1 MCLPASAN
9 VGDDNSQR
17 PEGKM
22 VSDTENGGAL
32 AGEGLGSPS
41 VIGDSFDDAEAA
53 REGDDRPRS
62 KPGRKPKGEVPV
74 PVPDLPDQP
83 DPDHVLTWRQR
94 KVLQVIRESVQRRG
108 YPPSMREIGEAV
120 GLTSTSSVSYQ
131 LSTLQNKGYLRR
143 DAGRPRTVEVRLP
156 GHPAVRPE
164 PGFEDDEELPMD
176 ITSQEAAYV
185 PVVGRIAAGGPILAE
200 ESIEDIFPLPRQL
213 VGGGTLFLLKVVGDS
228 MMNAGIVDGDWVV
241 IRQQPV
247 AENGDIIAAMIE
259 GEATVKTFKRAS
271 NHVWLMPHNPAY
283 APIPGDEAEILGR
296 VVAVLR
302 RV

>member
-1 MCLPASAN
+1 MSSEKESGGTRVAPATAGDSPIGDAQVAGASA
-9 VGDDNSQR
+9 GRGS
-17 PEGKM
+17 G
-22 VSDTENGGAL
+22 
-32 AGEGLGSPS
+32 GLGS
-41 VIGDSFDDAEAA
+41 A
-53 REGDDRPRS
+53 DRPRG
-62 KPGRKPKGEVPV
+62 KPGRKPRGSVSVPV
-74 PVPDLPDQP
+74 PELPDQP

-156 GHPAVRPE
+156 GHPAVRPD
-164 PGFEDDEELPMD
+164 PSFDDTPMD

-200 ESIEDIFPLPRQL
+200 QSIEDIFPLPRQL
-213 VGGGTLFLLKVVGDS
+213 VGEGTLFLLKVVGDS
-228 MMNAGIVDGDWVV
+228 MINAAITDGDWVV
-241 IRQQPV
+241 VRQQPV
-247 AENGDIIAAMIE
+247 AENGDIIAAMID
-259 GEATVKTFKRAS
+259 GEATVKTFKRS
-271 NHVWLMPHNPAY
+271 GSHVWLMPHNPAY
-283 APIPGDEAEILGR
+283 TPIPGNEAEILGR

-302 RV
+302 RI

>member
-1 MCLPASAN
+1 MMNDATEAGRTREASTSTA
-9 VGDDNSQR
+9 DDAR
-17 PEGKM
+17 PRGNTEI
-22 VSDTENGGAL
+22 DTEIDA
-32 AGEGLGSPS
+32 AG
-41 VIGDSFDDAEAA
+41 
-53 REGDDRPRS
+53 DRPKGR
-62 KPGRKPKGEVPV
+62 PGRKPKGSVPSV
-74 PVPDLPDQP
+74 VAEIPDKP
-83 DPDHVLTWRQR
+83 DPGHVLTWRQR

-164 PGFEDDEELPMD
+164 SGVDDDAQMD

-185 PVVGRIAAGGPILAE
+185 PLIGRIAAGGPILAE
-200 ESIEDIFPLPRQL
+200 QSIEDIFPLPRQI
-213 VGGGTLFLLKVVGDS
+213 VGEGTLFLLKVVGDS
-228 MMNAGIVDGDWVV
+228 MINAAIADGDWVV
-241 IRQQPV
+241 VRQQPV
-247 AENGDIIAAMIE
+247 AENSDIVAAMID
-259 GEATVKTFKRAS
+259 GEATVKTFKRS
-271 NHVWLMPHNPAY
+271 NDHVWLMPHNPAY
-283 APIPGDEAEILGR
+283 TPIPGDEAEILGR